1 MGRLGGGCLMIAAL
15 GLAGCADVGPQQT
28 PDDGG
33 PTIDGAPV
41 DPDEDT
47 GDDDDPDPPVVG
59 GGGCGDYV
67 CDDGEDCDTCADDCF
82 CSAEVGNDV
91 CDVGEASTT
100 APLDCGARGEAGLLA
115 SEDAEPGL
123 IVVWTASSD

>member
-1 MGRLGGGCLMIAAL
+1 MARLGGGWLVVAAL
-15 GLAGCADVGPQQT
+15 GLGACADVGPEESH
-28 PDDGG
+28 DDA
-33 PTIDGAPV
+33 GAPSA
-41 DPDEDT
+41 
-47 GDDDDPDPPVVG
+47 DDAQDPDPPVIG

-67 CDDGEDCDTCADDCF
+67 CDDGEDCETCADDCF

-123 IVVWTASSD
+123 IVVWTAS